1 VNRCVSVPLVP
12 LLALAMAISGCA
24 QLPFTGGPRTDLGA
38 TESFELL
45 GRVYVR
51 FGARAFSGSLRWRHA
66 LPADEVWLGGPL
78 GQTAAHIVR
87 DADGA
92 ALTTA
97 DQQTYRSTSLDALT
111 REGLGWTLPLADL
124 SFYVQRMVPQEAAAD
139 AERDSERRL
148 LRVARNGWEVQWIER
163 EPAAGATRLP
173 RIELRKD
180 DVEIRLVVDQLD
192 LVAQ

>member
-1 VNRCVSVPLVP
+1 VNRRASVSLVP

-24 QLPFTGGPRTDLGA
+24 QLPFGGGRSTELGA

-51 FGARAFSGSLRWRHA
+51 FGPRAFSGSLRWRHA
-66 LPADEVWLGGPL
+66 LEADEVWLGGPL

-87 DADGA
+87 DSAGA

-97 DQQTYRSTSLDALT
+97 DQQTYRSMSLDALT
-111 REGLGWTLPLADL
+111 RDGLGWTLPLADL
-124 SFYVQRMVPQEAAAD
+124 SFYVQGKVPQEAAAD
-139 AERDSERRL
+139 AERDSELRV

-163 EPAAGATRLP
+163 EPVAGATRLP

-180 DVEIRLVVDQLD
+180 EVEIRLVVDRLD
-192 LVAQ
+192 LDAQ